1 MLDVDDHVLTY
12 IHITKYV
19 GEISMADIATM
30 CYKHA
35 CLWEALVF
43 KIANYTLIL

>member
-1 MLDVDDHVLTY
+1 MLGVDDHVLTC
-12 IHITKYV
+12 IHVTKYV